1 MNTSVANAYE
11 EEIDLIDLFWSVFEK
26 WKLIVVFSIIG
37 AVLVGGLMTVKDQKA
52 YQDKLAPY
60 VDTTVSDEKK
70 IEQLYEITSSER
82 EMVELLSTTTN
93 GNKVTMSMLND
104 LVTAEKSLTA
114 NQKKYYNAIIE
125 EAGSVEK
132 AREKA
137 FADAIGEPAPGLSL
151 KFILVGFV
159 LGAFGICAV
168 VGMKYIF
175 SNRLVNGE
183 EMQNRFGG
191 VLFGSLTKKS
201 LRNRKKAIGSM
212 EEQLLRIA
220 TRVELYCKQNDLTKI
235 ALIGSSFERLDQSLM
250 DKLAEPLRKS
260 DIDVIKLGN
269 IYQNADA
276 LNEAVKI
283 GKAVVLEG
291 AGVSVRKEIEE
302 VIMTANQ
309 FEVDLLGSI
318 VF

>member
-1 MNTSVANAYE
+1 MNTCATNAYE

-37 AVLVGGLMTVKDQKA
+37 AVLVGGLMTVKNQKA

-82 EMVELLSTTTN
+82 EMVELLSTTAN
-93 GNKVTMSMLND
+93 GNKVSMSMLND
-104 LVTAEKSLTA
+104 QLTAEKSLTA
-114 NQKKYYNAIIE
+114 NQKKYYNAILE
-125 EAGSVEK
+125 VGSVEK

-137 FADAIGEPAPGLSL
+137 LADVISEPAPGLSL

-159 LGAFGICAV
+159 LGAFGVCAV
-168 VGMKYIF
+168 VGLKYIF

-201 LRNRKKAIGSM
+201 LRNRKNTIGTM
-212 EEQLLRIA
+212 EVQLLRIA
-220 TRVELYCKQNDLTKI
+220 TRLELYCKQNDITKI
-235 ALIGSSFERLDQSLM
+235 ALIGSSFERLDQILM
-250 DKLAEPLRKS
+250 DKLTELLCKS

-291 AGVSVRKEIEE
+291 AGVSVRKEIDE

-309 FEVDLLGSI
+309 FKVDLPGSI
-318 VF
+318 VL